1 MEMGKVKTRVNDLG
15 HHLKLLRIKNNLT
28 MTQTAEVTGITQ
40 GYISQIENGIYTPSA
55 KTLAKLARAYNVPEI
70 HLLRK
75 AGIVQLAGNI
85 IETDPGMHSFTT
97 SSDPL
102 MEVSDSAELAE
113 LLKRGLASLELLAD
127 QLRQRSQVAQLT
139 GAPVSAPAGDTELSA
154 EMCLPVYD
162 ANWQPLLNGASEPA
176 GYKLPA
182 HFCGDDSEAFVLAA
196 GDGSMAPRIMLGDWV
211 VVSPASQPANGQIV
225 AINDRNVIQ
234 LRTYLEQGEVITLL
248 PLNPE
253 YAGKTLVCDTRREK
267 VEIVGR
273 VLRVVNRAL

>member
-1 MEMGKVKTRVNDLG
+1 MGKVKMRVNDLG

-75 AGIVQLAGNI
+75 AGIVQLAGNVVDS
-85 IETDPGMHSFTT
+85 EPGLHSF
-97 SSDPL
+97 SASNDPL
-102 MEVSDSAELAE
+102 LEVSDSAELADM
-113 LLKRGLASLELLAD
+113 LKRGLSSLEMLAD
-127 QLRQRSQVAQLT
+127 QLRQRSQVSGLAT
-139 GAPVSAPAGDTELSA
+139 APVAVPAGDTDLSA
-154 EMCLPVYD
+154 DMCLPVFD
-162 ANWQPLLNGASEPA
+162 ANWQPLFNGAGEQA
-176 GYKLPA
+176 GFTLPA
-182 HFCGDDSEAFVLAA
+182 HLCGDDAEAFVLTA
-196 GDGSMAPRIMLGDWV
+196 GDNAMAPQVMLGDWV
-211 VVSPASQPANGQIV
+211 VISPASPLANGQIV

-234 LRTYLEQGEVITLL
+234 LRTYMEQGEIITLL

-253 YAGKTLVCDTRREK
+253 YGGKILVCDTRQEK